1 MTSALASQL
10 QVVAAGRP
18 QEERL
23 RGKASLLYDIRDA
36 GDIDLQTIYSVGLQG
51 TRGSHPT
58 RTRPSASPRT
68 ATRDAPNIHPRN
80 RRRRPL
86 FEGLRFSRPAAVG
99 RVSNPRTAV
108 SMRDPPLTR
117 SHHSHL
123 PGFNELTR
131 LDGRFE
137 QFSKSL
143 FSRAASEENRELLD
157 KEANKKLDQQIES
170 YLRLLSGFYL
180 NPAATKT
187 LEYLIRRYKIH
198 VHNVDAAVTCAL
210 PYHSTPEF
218 VKLVQ
223 LCVLENTFFYFLKGV
238 KETGAAPPRDRLVQ
252 RCLRDM
258 AFFSFV
264 ADTAATAASQ
274 KVRTPNPIPV
284 PNGTRFTI

>member
-1 MTSALASQL
+1 
-10 QVVAAGRP
+10 
-18 QEERL
+18 
-23 RGKASLLYDIRDA
+23 
-36 GDIDLQTIYSVGLQG
+36 
-51 TRGSHPT
+51 
-58 RTRPSASPRT
+58 
-68 ATRDAPNIHPRN
+68 
-80 RRRRPL
+80 
-86 FEGLRFSRPAAVG
+86 
-99 RVSNPRTAV
+99 
-108 SMRDPPLTR
+108 MRDPPLTR

-210 PYHSTPEF
+210 PYHSTPRVRQARPAVRPGEH
-218 VKLVQ
+218 LLLLPQ
-223 LCVLENTFFYFLKGV
+223 RGEGDGR
-238 KETGAAPPRDRLVQ
+238 GAAEGSARAAMFEGHGVL
-252 RCLRDM
+252 
-258 AFFSFV
+258 FV
-264 ADTAATAASQ
+264 RRRHRRHRGFAE
-274 KVRTPNPIPV
+274 
-284 PNGTRFTI
+284 GTHS

>member
-36 GDIDLQTIYSVGLQG
+36 GDIDLQTIYSVGLQ
-51 TRGSHPT
+51 
-58 RTRPSASPRT
+58 
-68 ATRDAPNIHPRN
+68 
-80 RRRRPL
+80 
-86 FEGLRFSRPAAVG
+86 
-99 RVSNPRTAV
+99 
-108 SMRDPPLTR
+108 
-117 SHHSHL
+117 
-123 PGFNELTR
+123 GFNELTR

-238 KETGAAPPRDRLVQ
+238 KETGAAPPRDRLE
-252 RCLRDM
+252 
-258 AFFSFV
+258 
-264 ADTAATAASQ
+264 
-274 KVRTPNPIPV
+274 
-284 PNGTRFTI
+284 

>member
-1 MTSALASQL
+1 M
-10 QVVAAGRP
+10 
-18 QEERL
+18 
-23 RGKASLLYDIRDA
+23 
-36 GDIDLQTIYSVGLQG
+36 
-51 TRGSHPT
+51 
-58 RTRPSASPRT
+58 
-68 ATRDAPNIHPRN
+68 
-80 RRRRPL
+80 
-86 FEGLRFSRPAAVG
+86 
-99 RVSNPRTAV
+99 
-108 SMRDPPLTR
+108 
-117 SHHSHL
+117 
-123 PGFNELTR
+123 
-131 LDGRFE
+131 
-137 QFSKSL
+137 
-143 FSRAASEENRELLD
+143 D

-284 PNGTRFTI
+284 PNGTRFDTDPTRRPPHFLPSDAAAIRGSHHAATD

>member
-1 MTSALASQL
+1 
-10 QVVAAGRP
+10 
-18 QEERL
+18 
-23 RGKASLLYDIRDA
+23 
-36 GDIDLQTIYSVGLQG
+36 
-51 TRGSHPT
+51 
-58 RTRPSASPRT
+58 
-68 ATRDAPNIHPRN
+68 
-80 RRRRPL
+80 
-86 FEGLRFSRPAAVG
+86 
-99 RVSNPRTAV
+99 
-108 SMRDPPLTR
+108 MRDPPLTR

-123 PGFNELTR
+123 PGFHELTR

-157 KEANKKLDQQIES
+157 REANKKLDQQIES
-170 YLRLLSGFYL
+170 YLRMLSGFYL

>member
-1 MTSALASQL
+1 MPATSTCRRSTRLVFKVRADRIRPAPGPARHPAPRRETHQTSTPET
-10 QVVAAGRP
+10 AA
-18 QEERL
+18 
-23 RGKASLLYDIRDA
+23 AA
-36 GDIDLQTIYSVGLQG
+36 
-51 TRGSHPT
+51 H
-58 RTRPSASPRT
+58 
-68 ATRDAPNIHPRN
+68 
-80 RRRRPL
+80 
-86 FEGLRFSRPAAVG
+86 FSRDCAFRVPPPWAEYRRVPTTHAV
-99 RVSNPRTAV
+99 
-108 SMRDPPLTR
+108 
-117 SHHSHL
+117 
-123 PGFNELTR
+123 GFNELTR